1 MEELER
7 LKDNISAALHL
18 TYSEVLVQRA
28 WLIHWGLFVYFN
40 HPQVCQCQF
49 CVIKCDYS
57 KNVELIK
64 CYDLKQGTLKSV

>member
-40 HPQVCQCQF
+40 HPQVTIFVYFNQ
-49 CVIKCDYS
+49 
-57 KNVELIK
+57 
-64 CYDLKQGTLKSV
+64 